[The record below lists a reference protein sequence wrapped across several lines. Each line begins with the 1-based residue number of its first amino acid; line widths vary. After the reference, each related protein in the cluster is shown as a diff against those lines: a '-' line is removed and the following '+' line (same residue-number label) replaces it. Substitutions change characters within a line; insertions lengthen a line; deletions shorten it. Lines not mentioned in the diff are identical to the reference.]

1 MLKDEENALKEFLG
15 AVERGRSLHPE
26 LLTKQ
31 EWEKAL
37 KKEFRELCLE
47 FCYWVPCNPEQGC
60 TELGYRGYRA
70 ECPPEICLKYQ
81 IVYHSKIM
89 DIAVAVF
96 RMMLASRARIKTLEV
111 KIKESETKI
120 AMEHDPR

>member
-1 MLKDEENALKEFLG
+1 MQNDEMNALKEFLG

-47 FCYWVPCNPEQGC
+47 FCYWVPCNPEQNC
-60 TELGYRGYRA
+60 AELAYRGYKA
-70 ECPPEICLKYQ
+70 ECPPEICLKHQ
-81 IVYHSKIM
+81 KKYHSEIM
-89 DIAVAVF
+89 DVIVVAY
-96 RMMLASRARIKTLEV
+96 RMMLASRERIKAL
-111 KIKESETKI
+111 ETKI
-120 AMEHDPR
+120 AMELDPR